1 MKKTMHPW
9 SPWTRILVAA
19 AIFLTGAGCTGGAF
33 FVEGDDQ
40 DLAEV
45 QEPLPDAVDA
55 APDADAPD
63 VPADGDPD
71 ITEAPDADL
80 PADTIPD
87 PDVVLDPDLDSP
99 ADPDGTEEL
108 PPPGINIMNV
118 IAGGY
123 SRTYLLYVPSGIV
136 AGAPLIVALHGNGDT
151 ADNFLATSRLQGVA
165 DAHGV
170 LLVVPQAL
178 TGSGPSGVDW
188 DSYTVPASSNK
199 DHQLVLEIIDRTR
212 ATGAVDSRRIF
223 ILGYSQGGFMCFY
236 SGMTLADVVG
246 AIHVQSAGNPMPGGT
261 LVSGAPRTIP
271 VDLLIGEDDSLLD
284 VARDTRDEL
293 QTNGHVVRYEE
304 VPGHGHCC
312 FLYDRVEDLWT
323 WLASNPLP

>member
-1 MKKTMHPW
+1 MHPW
-9 SPWTRILVAA
+9 RRWTLVLAA
-19 AIFLTGAGCTGGAF
+19 DVFLLGAGCSEGTF
-33 FVEGDDQ
+33 FVEGDDPG
-40 DLAEV
+40 LPEV
-45 QEPLPDAVDA
+45 QELPPDAVDA
-55 APDADAPD
+55 APDADAQD
-63 VPADGDPD
+63 VPGDGDPD
-71 ITEAPDADL
+71 NTEAPDADL
-80 PADTIPD
+80 PADPTPD
-87 PDVVLDPDLDSP
+87 PDVVPDPDLDSP
-99 ADPDGTEEL
+99 ADPDVTEEL
-108 PPPGINIMNV
+108 PPPGINVMNI

-136 AGAPLIVALHGNGDT
+136 ANAPLLVALHGNGDT
-151 ADNFLATSRLQGVA
+151 ADNFLAYSRLQSVA

-170 LLVVPQAL
+170 LLAVPQAL

-199 DHQLVLEIIDRTR
+199 DHQLVLEIINRTR

-236 SGMTLADVVG
+236 SGMVLADIVG

-261 LVSGAPRTIP
+261 LVSDAPRTIP

-293 QTNGHVVRYEE
+293 QTMGHVVRYEE

-312 FLYDRVEDLWT
+312 FLYDRVEGLWT